1 MAHYR
6 LADRAD
12 QPGEPT
18 QEGLDWL
25 RSTASD
31 EKVACGA
38 FGHRFAKPI
47 PGRKLPRG
55 VRVVPWPEAGN
66 RVVQIIATCPDC
78 GEDRDLVTAEGGAID
93 EFSVYGYD
101 PPRIPGTR
109 TPKPGWHPPR
119 GANLRRRHYKAEA
132 GRRLREQFFGA
143 IVEERAEDAE
153 RGGRSVTAE
162 ELEAFKAANAAG

>member
-1 MAHYR
+1 MAHFT
-6 LADRAD
+6 LAERAG
-12 QPGEPT
+12 QPAEPS

-38 FGHRFAKPI
+38 FGHRFPKPV

-55 VRVVPWPEAGN
+55 VQVVAWPQAG
-66 RVVQIIATCPDC
+66 RQVVQIIGTCPDC
-78 GEDRDLVTAEGGAID
+78 GEDRDLVTGEGGVID
-93 EFSVYGYD
+93 EFAVYGYD

-132 GRRLREQFFGA
+132 GRRLHEQFFGA
-143 IVEERAEDAE
+143 IVDERAQAEDA
-153 RGGRSVTAE
+153 
-162 ELEAFKAANAAG
+162 AG